1 MDAQLPP
8 ALARW
13 LAEEHGEAATHVQD
27 VGLLQADD
35 PIIFETARA
44 GGAATVVT
52 KDDDFVK
59 LVERYGPPPQ
69 VVWVTCGNVRNAELR
84 RIVLEAW
91 PRVATLLAAGAPLV
105 EVSQR
110 R

>member
-1 MDAQLPP
+1 MVL
-8 ALARW
+8 
-13 LAEEHGEAATHVQD
+13 HVQD
-27 VGLLQADD
+27 VGLLEADD
-35 PIIFETARA
+35 AVIFEAARV
-44 GGAATVVT
+44 GGAAVVVT
-52 KDDDFVK
+52 KDEDFVQ
-59 LVERYGPPPQ
+59 LVERHGPPPQ

-91 PRVATLLAAGAPLV
+91 PQVATLLAAGEPLI

>member
-1 MDAQLPP
+1 MVL
-8 ALARW
+8 
-13 LAEEHGEAATHVQD
+13 HVQD
-27 VGLLQADD
+27 VGLLEADD
-35 PIIFETARA
+35 AVIFEAARV
-44 GGAATVVT
+44 GGAAVVVT
-52 KDDDFVK
+52 KDEDFVQ
-59 LVERYGPPPQ
+59 LVERHGPPPQ

-91 PRVATLLAAGAPLV
+91 PHVATLLAAGEPLI